1 MFPPFRLEPTLPP
14 PHNPRTVTDPLRLDL
29 YTTHADTIESAL
41 AHTCRA
47 HRLTPDA
54 ADEFASWAR
63 LRLFD
68 HDQAILRKFEGRSKL
83 RTFLITV
90 VQRLYLDW
98 RNAEWGKWRPSAE
111 ARRLGPVAI
120 ELERLVLRDQHP
132 YDEAVQTLTA
142 REMATPAECEH
153 VWVQLP
159 RRPRRKRVD
168 EQNMA
173 ALPATSSASESV
185 DGEEARLEA
194 DTAIAALSAAI
205 KALSASDQVLV
216 QLHFWAGKTVARI
229 AAMTGEDPKA
239 LYRRFDKIKAE
250 LRRRLEAEG
259 LSKQSLASIA
269 GKFDFTPLGDDGT
282 GGDGGAAPA
291 AVGTGTLRPST
302 ERSTGGEHA

>member
-1 MFPPFRLEPTLPP
+1 
-14 PHNPRTVTDPLRLDL
+14 VDL

-68 HDQAILRKFEGRSKL
+68 NDQAILRKFEGRSKL

-111 ARRLGPVAI
+111 ARRLGSVAI
-120 ELERLVLRDQHP
+120 ELERLVLRDQHT
-132 YDEAVQTLTA
+132 YDEAVQTLAA

-168 EQNMA
+168 EEDMTNV
-173 ALPATSSASESV
+173 PATSSASESV
-185 DGEEARLEA
+185 DGEEALVEA
-194 DTAIAALSAAI
+194 EAAIGALSRAI
-205 KALSASDQVLV
+205 KGLPPSDQVLV
-216 QLHFWAGKTVARI
+216 HLHFWSGKTVARI
-229 AAMTGEDPKA
+229 AEITGDDQKA
-239 LYRRFDKIKAE
+239 LYRRFDKIRAE

-259 LSKQSLASIA
+259 LTKRSLAGIV
-269 GKFDFTPLGDDGT
+269 GKFDFVPPIDDGT
-282 GGDGGAAPA
+282 GGNGGAAPSP
-291 AVGTGTLRPST
+291 VGIVTMRPST
-302 ERSTGGEHA
+302 ERSTGGKHV